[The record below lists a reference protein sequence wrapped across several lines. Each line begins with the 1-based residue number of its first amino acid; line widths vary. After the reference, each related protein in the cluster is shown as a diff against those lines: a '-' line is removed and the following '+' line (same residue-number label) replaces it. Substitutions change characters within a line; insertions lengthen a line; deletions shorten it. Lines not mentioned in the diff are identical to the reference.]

1 MLNELCLKKQHGF
14 TLIEMISV
22 MIIMGVV
29 ASVAIQKFDMLS
41 DTAAEQ
47 ALSVDLRRSLGARCK
62 RGPGDFKKRIYPC
75 HILRFRFKK
84 MNGFELCGIIRKD
97 SPSAFIYA
105 LSGNTELFSPHE
117 NRGTG
122 FDDYFTKPVS
132 LKALYKVAKAS
143 FEKIQRL
150 IYKPLA

>member
-1 MLNELCLKKQHGF
+1 MVDEKKI
-14 TLIEMISV
+14 LIVDDEDTIRDVLETAFSKAGYCVRLATGAEEALEVLRKEYIPVIFIDLGLEM
-22 MIIMGVV
+22 
-29 ASVAIQKFDMLS
+29 
-41 DTAAEQ
+41 
-47 ALSVDLRRSLGARCK
+47 
-62 RGPGDFKKRIYPC
+62 
-75 HILRFRFKK
+75 
-84 MNGFELCGIIRKD
+84 MNGFELCRYIRKD

-132 LKALYKVAKAS
+132 LKALYKVAKDS

-150 IYKPLA
+150 TYNPHA